1 MNTKIQKIKEY
12 IEGKELKSLQENV
25 SKLNQVH
32 MELGKLENQ
41 KHKILHQ
48 MNEIEK
54 EFDDMQKEL
63 EKTYGKV
70 SINIDNGELSEIPQ
84 KDE

>member
-1 MNTKIQKIKEY
+1 MAKPNNLTE
-12 IEGKELKSLQENV
+12 EELKELQENV

-48 MNEIEK
+48 VNEIESL
-54 EFDDMQKEL
+54 FDELQKEL
-63 EKTYGKV
+63 EEKYGKV
-70 SINIDNGELSEIPQ
+70 SINIDNGELSEIPE

>member
-1 MNTKIQKIKEY
+1 MAKPTNLTED
-12 IEGKELKSLQENV
+12 ELKSLQENV

-32 MELGKLENQ
+32 LELGKLENQ

-48 MNEIEK
+48 VNEIESL
-54 EFDDMQKEL
+54 FDELQKEL
-63 EKTYGKV
+63 EEKYGKV

>member
-1 MNTKIQKIKEY
+1 MSKPTNLTED
-12 IEGKELKSLQENV
+12 ELKSLQENV

-32 MELGKLENQ
+32 LELGKLENQ

-48 MNEIEK
+48 VNEIESL
-54 EFDDMQKEL
+54 FDELQKEL
-63 EKTYGKV
+63 EEKYGKV
-70 SINIDNGELSEIPQ
+70 SINIDNGELSKIPE

>member
-1 MNTKIQKIKEY
+1 MAKPTNLTEN
-12 IEGKELKSLQENV
+12 ELKLLQENV
-25 SKLNQVH
+25 SKLNQIH

-41 KHKILHQ
+41 KHKILHE
-48 MNEIEK
+48 MNEVEK
-54 EFDDMQKEL
+54 DFDAMQKEL
-63 EKTYGKV
+63 ENTYGKV

>member
-1 MNTKIQKIKEY
+1 MAKPTNLTED
-12 IEGKELKSLQENV
+12 ELKALQENV

-48 MNEIEK
+48 VNEIESL
-54 EFDDMQKEL
+54 FDELQKEL
-63 EKTYGKV
+63 EEKYGKV
-70 SINIDNGELSEIPQ
+70 SINIDNGELSEIPK

>member
-1 MNTKIQKIKEY
+1 MKKPTNLTED
-12 IEGKELKSLQENV
+12 ELKSLQENV
-25 SKLNQVH
+25 SKLKQVH
-32 MELGKLENQ
+32 LELGKLENQ

-48 MNEIEK
+48 VNEIESL
-54 EFDDMQKEL
+54 FDELQKEL
-63 EKTYGKV
+63 EEKYGKV

>member
-1 MNTKIQKIKEY
+1 MEKLNKLTE
-12 IEGKELKSLQENV
+12 KELKSLQENV

-48 MNEIEK
+48 VNEIESL
-54 EFDDMQKEL
+54 FDELQKEL
-63 EKTYGKV
+63 EEKYGKV

-84 KDE
+84 ENE